1 MEQPRE
7 ITIEELMEH
16 YSVLLLDSFGVLVD
30 GSGPLPGAAELV
42 AELNSRA
49 KPYYVLTNDASML
62 PASRAMRYQ
71 SMGLDI
77 AEERVITSG
86 ALLKGYFAAH
96 RLAGARCLVLGPPDS
111 ACYVQEAGGQVVPY
125 AEDFDVLVIGDQSG
139 FEFLETVNA
148 VLSALFRK
156 LDRQEKVHLVLP
168 NPDLIYP
175 EGSQSFG
182 IASGSVALVFEAA
195 LALRYPGRPDLAFA
209 RLGKPFPAIY
219 AEALRRSGTRD
230 MVMLGDQLETDIR
243 GARDFGLDSVLV
255 GTGVSLPGPSG
266 ASSPVQPTYCL
277 RSLAPRRRADR
288 PPA

>member
-1 MEQPRE
+1 MER
-7 ITIEELMEH
+7 

-42 AELNSRA
+42 AELDRRR

-62 PASRAMRYQ
+62 PASRAMRFQ
-71 SMGLDI
+71 AMGLGI
-77 AEERVITSG
+77 PQERIITSG

-96 RLAGARCLVLGPPDS
+96 GLAGARCVVLGPPDS
-111 ACYVQEAGGQVVPY
+111 ACYVQDAGGLVVSC
-125 AEDFDVLVIGDQSG
+125 AQDFDVLVIGNQAG
-139 FEFLETVNA
+139 FPFLETVNA

-175 EGSQSFG
+175 EGDHSFG

-195 LALRYPGRPDLAFA
+195 LALRYPGRPGLAFA
-209 RLGKPFPAIY
+209 RLGKPYPAIF

-230 MVMLGDQLETDIR
+230 MVMVGDQLETDIR
-243 GARDFGLDSVLV
+243 GARDFGLDCVLV
-255 GTGVSLPGPSG
+255 SGGVSLPAAG
-266 ASSPVQPTYCL
+266 AALSQVQPTYVM
-277 RSLAPRRRADR
+277 RSLAPRRRE
-288 PPA
+288 